1 MRKRKESEQGFT
13 LVELMI
19 VVVIVGILAAVAVP
33 IYQANVNKAKA
44 SEAEATLGTIRTSLR
59 VYYAANSTYPTSA
72 SFANVTSISGID
84 LDISDLTGKYYD
96 DSYYYYKSAAG
107 GGYII
112 KADDGAGS
120 LPIRSM
126 NTSGVMADSVL
137 ASE

>member
-1 MRKRKESEQGFT
+1 MQKPKESEQGFT

-44 SEAEATLGTIRTSLR
+44 SEAEASLGTIRTSLR
-59 VYYAANSTYPTSA
+59 VYYAANSVYPTSA
-72 SFANVTSISGID
+72 DFTNVTSIAGID
-84 LDISDLTGKYYD
+84 LDATDLTGKYYD
-96 DSYYYYKSAAG
+96 DTYYYYKSASG
-107 GGYII
+107 TGYVI
-112 KADDGAGS
+112 KADDGVGT

-137 ASE
+137 TSE